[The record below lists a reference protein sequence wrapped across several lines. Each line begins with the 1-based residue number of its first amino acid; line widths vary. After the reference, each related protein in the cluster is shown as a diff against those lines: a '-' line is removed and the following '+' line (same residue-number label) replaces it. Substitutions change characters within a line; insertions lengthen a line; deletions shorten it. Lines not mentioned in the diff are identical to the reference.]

1 MLDKVVSGSIILAIV
16 VLVFAWA
23 SITTEL
29 QLQAAEFM
37 NAVYAFQVLAEFD
50 EGAFTRG
57 DANYV
62 LLTLNRGR
70 IDVWERNYTVRISVL
85 VEGVEEV
92 SLEYQI
98 ATAIP
103 SYRGGWLVSTPDV
116 WYRGS
121 WEYVTTSSIVLVVR
135 AGVEDG
141 PRVFIS
147 PRVKVADL
155 GLIEGIERVMLV
167 NVYIPALQVGESGGS
182 NPYRIYLKTCD
193 VEVETFEVDVG
204 GGEAWVS
211 VEVNGSVLETAKR
224 ECDKLLLTVIRSS
237 ILFGVR
243 GV

>member
-1 MLDKVVSGSIILAIV
+1 MLDKVVSGSIALAIV

-70 IDVWERNYTVRISVL
+70 IDVWKRNYTVHISVL
-85 VEGVEEV
+85 VEGVEQT
-92 SLEYQI
+92 SLEYRLT
-98 ATAIP
+98 TAIP
-103 SYRGGWLVSTPDV
+103 SYRGGWLVSTPEA

-121 WEYVTTSSIVLVVR
+121 SDAVTSSSVVLVVY
-135 AGVEDG
+135 AEVKDG

-147 PRVKVADL
+147 PRIRVADL
-155 GLIEGIERVMLV
+155 GLVEGVERVMLV
-167 NVYIPALQVGESGGS
+167 NVYIPVLEVGESGGS
-182 NPYRIYLKTCD
+182 NPYRVYLETSEI
-193 VEVETFEVDVG
+193 EVETVEVDVDG
-204 GGEAWVS
+204 REAWVS
-211 VEVNGSVLETAKR
+211 VEVNGNVLETARR
-224 ECDKLLLTVIRSS
+224 ECDKLLLTVITSR